1 MKRILILCTSLFI
14 LSGFSFAQNRNI
26 ENLMGSWECIDQKND
41 RGSFEFLDSSK
52 VYFTYNGEKKEVI
65 SYKVDFS
72 KTPYWFSL
80 TLKDDKETIDI
91 RSFLYF
97 IDDNNIKWE
106 VVLVDEAGKNLS
118 DNSSEVV
125 MLRRKSMATASR

>member
-1 MKRILILCTSLFI
+1 M
-14 LSGFSFAQNRNI
+14 
-26 ENLMGSWECIDQKND
+26 
-41 RGSFEFLDSSK
+41 
-52 VYFTYNGEKKEVI
+52 GEKKQVV

-80 TLKDDKETIDI
+80 TLKDEKETIDI
-91 RSFLYF
+91 KSFLYF

-106 VVLVDEAGKNLS
+106 VVLVDEDGKNLT